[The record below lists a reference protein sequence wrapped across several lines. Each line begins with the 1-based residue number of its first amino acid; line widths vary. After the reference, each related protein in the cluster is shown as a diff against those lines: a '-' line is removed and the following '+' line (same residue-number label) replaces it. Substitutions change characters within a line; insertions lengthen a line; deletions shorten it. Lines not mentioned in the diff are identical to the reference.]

1 MKAKFECN
9 DKMISN
15 QILIAVEIFKIM
27 NQDDIDVNVNVKYH
41 QGKNAENGEL
51 YVDAFKI
58 SLSSGYDIYIT
69 GDKDSYKNEDEGKLT
84 AEFVHN
90 KNIEI
95 NPKTRE
101 INMKIKTILN
111 KFKCN
116 F

>member
-1 MKAKFECN
+1 MKAKFECK
-9 DKMISN
+9 DEMIST
-15 QILIAVEIFKIM
+15 QILITVEIFKIV

-69 GDKDSYKNEDEGKLT
+69 GEKYELKDRLT

-95 NPKTRE
+95 NSETRE
-101 INMKIKTILN
+101 IIEKIKTILT
-111 KFKCN
+111 KYKCT